1 MNFGTELAN
10 FLKNKACRPYEVM
23 HALMNNRRMGGF
35 HLVDI
40 QLTNNGRLGLTQK
53 KNKKITMR
61 RNIAVL
67 GQGAEGVAFIGCI
80 DKECKK
86 MVVIKAA
93 RKGLKLEYKIMM
105 RVFKFSP
112 HVVTPYMFVKCER
125 EEMLYQEYANGGDL
139 LDVITKHHS
148 IMSPSH
154 VKTIIF
160 QILVTLAT
168 LKKKVPS
175 FTHNDMHLKNILLDL
190 NFKTTGSIKY
200 GTSFVP
206 NIGLRALITDF
217 GFANT
222 STTPNPKVVSKEHA
236 ADFGIAP
243 DSNRM
248 YDAHLFLNALYIEF
262 SKYPDFVEALEFITS
277 AVPAKYLGSETT
289 HVRNS
294 RLIYG
299 GTHSDFPSFLKLLYH
314 PYFREFK
321 KERTNFTNSVNMN
334 SPVNVLKMLQRPPR
348 LPSPPK
354 KPQSPPKA
362 PSPPKKPQSP
372 PKAPV
377 KASDDCGKKA
387 QPVTGIGAQKLT
399 TQEMVD
405 LIKRRGHQVPKG
417 KPSREELCAV
427 IKEHSLVVTPKQKVA
442 PVPAPAPAPVPVE
455 AAKIKQF
462 IASQNIVVEKPAAAA
477 AVAVPFLSEKKLW
490 DLHTKKLTNE
500 IYETIPKEGDY
511 ENRMNQ
517 ARDKAVKLVR
527 NMKARGEAPP
537 PYYKK

>member
-1 MNFGTELAN
+1 MNFSKELAN

-23 HALMNNRRMGGF
+23 HALMNNKRMGGF

-40 QLTNNGRLGLTQK
+40 QLTNNGRLGLVQK
-53 KNKKITMR
+53 KNKKITNQ

-67 GQGAEGVAFIGCI
+67 GKGAEGVAFVGCV
-80 DKECKK
+80 DRECKK

-93 RKGLKLEYKIMM
+93 HNGLKLEYNIMKKI
-105 RVFKFSP
+105 FKYSP
-112 HVVTPYMFVKCER
+112 HVVTPYMCVKCER

-139 LDVITKHHS
+139 LDVITKHHNV
-148 IMSPSH
+148 ISPTH
-154 VKTIIF
+154 MKTIIF

-168 LKKKVPS
+168 LQKKVPS
-175 FTHNDMHLKNILLDL
+175 FKHNDMHLKNVLLDL
-190 NFKTTGSIKY
+190 SFKTTGSIKY

-206 NIGLRALITDF
+206 NIGLRALINDY
-217 GFANT
+217 GFANL
-222 STTPNPKVVSKEHA
+222 SSVPNPKVVSKQYA

-243 DSNRM
+243 DSHKM

-262 SKYPDFVEALEFITS
+262 SKYPEFEEASRFIES
-277 AVPAKYLGSETT
+277 VVPAKYLGAETS
-289 HVRNS
+289 HVKNS
-294 RLIYG
+294 RLRYG
-299 GTHSDFPSFLKLLYH
+299 VSHTDFPSFLKLLYH

-334 SPVNVLKMLQRPPR
+334 SPVNVMKMLQRPVVKP
-348 LPSPPK
+348 PSPPK
-354 KPQSPPKA
+354 PKPKPKS
-362 PSPPKKPQSP
+362 PSPPK
-372 PKAPV
+372 PKAKV
-377 KASDDCGKKA
+377 SDECGKKA
-387 QPVTGIGAQKLT
+387 QPVTGVGAQKLT

-427 IKEHSLVVTPKQKVA
+427 IKEHNLVVTPKQKVVPAPQPVASQA
-442 PVPAPAPAPVPVE
+442 PVPFE
-455 AAKIKQF
+455 AAKIKNF
-462 IASQNIVVEKPAAAA
+462 IASQNVVVEKPAVAA
-477 AVAVPFLSEKKLW
+477 AVPFLSEKKLW

-500 IYETIPKEGDY
+500 IYETIPKNGEY

-517 ARDKAVKLVR
+517 ARDKAIKVVR
-527 NMKARGEAPP
+527 DMKARGEAPP

>member
-1 MNFGTELAN
+1 MNFSTELAN

-23 HALMNNRRMGGF
+23 HALMNNKRMGGF

-40 QLTNNGRLGLTQK
+40 QLTNNGRLGLVQK

-67 GQGAEGVAFIGCI
+67 GKGAEGVAFVGCV
-80 DKECKK
+80 DRDCKK

-93 RKGLKLEYKIMM
+93 HKGLKLEYNIMKKI
-105 RVFKFSP
+105 FKFSP
-112 HVVTPYMFVKCER
+112 HIVTPYMIVKCER

-139 LDVITKHHS
+139 LDVITKHHA
-148 IMSPSH
+148 IMSPTH

-175 FTHNDMHLKNILLDL
+175 FKHNDMHLKNILLDL
-190 NFKTTGSIKY
+190 SFKTTGSIKY

-206 NIGLRALITDF
+206 NIGLRALITDY
-217 GFANT
+217 GFANMNNV
-222 STTPNPKVVSKEHA
+222 PNPTVVSKRYAGE
-236 ADFGIAP
+236 FGIAP
-243 DSNRM
+243 DSDRM
-248 YDAHLFLNALYIEF
+248 YDTHLFLNALYIEF

-321 KERTNFTNSVNMN
+321 KERKNFTNSVNMN
-334 SPVNVLKMLQRPPR
+334 SPVNVMKMLQRPPK

-354 KPQSPPKA
+354 PKPKS
-362 PSPPKKPQSP
+362 PSPPKP
-372 PKAPV
+372 AV
-377 KASDDCGKKA
+377 KASDECGKKA

-427 IKEHSLVVTPKQKVA
+427 IKEHGLVVTPKQKVA
-442 PVPAPAPAPVPVE
+442 PAPPPVVAQAPVPFE
-455 AAKIKQF
+455 AAKIKSF
-462 IASQNIVVEKPAAAA
+462 IASQNVVVEKPAAAA
-477 AVAVPFLSEKKLW
+477 AVPFLSEKKLW
-490 DLHTKKLTNE
+490 DLHTKKLTDE
-500 IYETIPKEGDY
+500 IYETIPKNGEY

-517 ARDKAVKLVR
+517 ARDRAVKLVR

-537 PYYKK
+537 PYYKKINVHYK